1 MSERTRL
8 VFVRHGRTAFNVE
21 GRLQGRLGMPLDEVG
36 RRQAFTVAQVI
47 AAMEPDTII
56 ASPLQRARDT
66 AQAIGACA
74 GLGVQ
79 LDDRLIEID
88 VGRWSGQRAADLR
101 RNDPEYAAALSITGA
116 PMGRRRARS
125 GIESLPCV
133 RTLSRGTLAE
143 RSSLWPT
150 GSRCGPESAGCSAAT
165 TVPHDA
171 WAVLITVHGRLLTTC
186 RRTSSR
192 LEGSFHHGVS
202 WPITVVSRCPWT
214 SILQR
219 GHDPLKFY
227 ESPGDGRY
235 LRLALR
241 AGFWGIGAVGS
252 ALPWHGRGQG
262 FESPILHSS

>member
-1 MSERTRL
+1 MSYRTRL

-21 GRLQGRLGMPLDEVG
+21 GRLQGRLDMPLDEVG

-47 AAMEPDTII
+47 AAMEPDAII

-79 LDDRLIEID
+79 LDDRLIEFD

-101 RNDPEYAAALSITGA
+101 RNDPEYAAGVVSPIDY
-116 PMGRRRARS
+116 RRADGETASEDADRIVAVCQDVSRS
-125 GIESLPCV
+125 TPE
-133 RTLSRGTLAE
+133 E
-143 RSSLWPT
+143 RSSSWPT
-150 GSRCGPESAGCSAAT
+150 GLRCGPESAGCSAAT
-165 TVPHDA
+165 MAPHDA

-252 ALPWHGRGQG
+252 ALPWHGRGLG
-262 FESPILHSS
+262 FESP